1 MYKRIAQTLIVC
13 AAAATLLT
21 GCSVSGTPTADP
33 ADVAATAADALEQ
46 QVGSRPEMDCGTETI
61 EIVNGTVVNCVLTD
75 PGTGLTYDAP
85 VTISDVDGLDYV
97 VNVDVSAEP
106 NN

>member
-1 MYKRIAQTLIVC
+1 MNKRIAQTLIVF

-21 GCSVSGTPTADP
+21 GCSFSGTPTAN
-33 ADVAATAADALEQ
+33 AVDVAATAADALEQ

-75 PGTGLTYDAP
+75 PETGLTYDAP

-97 VNVDVSAEP
+97 VNVNVAAEP

>member
-1 MYKRIAQTLIVC
+1 MNKRIAETLIVC

-21 GCSVSGTPTADP
+21 GCSFSGTPTADP

-46 QVGSRPEMDCGTETI
+46 QVGSRPEMDCGTETV
-61 EIVNGTVVNCVLTD
+61 EIVSGTVVNCVLTD
-75 PGTGLTYDAP
+75 PETGLTYDAP

-97 VNVDVSAEP
+97 VNVDVAAEP
-106 NN
+106 NS

>member
-1 MYKRIAQTLIVC
+1 MHTRIAQSLILF

-21 GCSVSGTPTADP
+21 GCSVTGTPTADP

-46 QVGSRPEMDCGTETI
+46 QVGSRPEMDCGTTTI
-61 EIVNGTVVNCVLTD
+61 EIVEGAVVDCVLTD
-75 PGTGLTYDAP
+75 PETGLEYDAP
-85 VTISDVDGLDYV
+85 VTISEVDGLDYV
-97 VNVDVSAEP
+97 VNVQVAAKP